1 MPLVSS
7 KVHMDIEFKGGASDL
22 IRPRRVVIPPL
33 SGIVSA
39 NRTSASI
46 AIYSYTDLFLS
57 WRKRTM
63 NRDDKGGS
71 AGHHR

>member
-1 MPLVSS
+1 MLLMSI
-7 KVHMDIEFKGGASDL
+7 KVHMDIEFKGGSWDL
-22 IRPRRVVIPPL
+22 IRRRRVAIPPL
-33 SGIVSA
+33 GGIVSA

-63 NRDDKGGS
+63 N
-71 AGHHR
+71 AA